1 MVARGVAQG
10 VLLFTE
16 RAEPAEQMR
25 IAAQLREPSK
35 LGEGGAEISQEVAQC
50 SSIVVY
56 GSGAEGEGERLD
68 LRFEDLFEIASG

>member
-1 MVARGVAQG
+1 MNEIGRNGVAVGGQVVQQPAQPDEVMVARGVAQG

-35 LGEGGAEISQEVAQC
+35 LGEGGAEISQEVAQR
-50 SSIVVY
+50 SSIVV
-56 GSGAEGEGERLD
+56 
-68 LRFEDLFEIASG
+68 